1 MCPTRYILHYI
12 ENLVVFQNQKIGL
25 KIEIFHSNSFLLTI
39 PILGPENEECSNKE
53 PCSRIVDSSVVPS
66 NATHLQ
72 VDRKDAS
79 IEKANDAEK
88 EGIFETCKS
97 SVTSINILRQVSIS
111 SNVLYETF

>member
-12 ENLVVFQNQKIGL
+12 ENLVVFQNQNL
-25 KIEIFHSNSFLLTI
+25 KIEILHSNSFLLTI

-97 SVTSINILRQVSIS
+97 SVTSIKIYS
-111 SNVLYETF
+111 

>member
-12 ENLVVFQNQKIGL
+12 ENLVVFQNQNL

-97 SVTSINILRQVSIS
+97 SATSINTIIYS
-111 SNVLYETF
+111 

>member
-12 ENLVVFQNQKIGL
+12 ENLVVFQNQ

-53 PCSRIVDSSVVPS
+53 PCSPTVDSSVVPS

-79 IEKANDAEK
+79 VGKENDTEK
-88 EGIFETCKS
+88 EGIFETCKN
-97 SVTSINILRQVSIS
+97 SVTSIKI
-111 SNVLYETF
+111 YF